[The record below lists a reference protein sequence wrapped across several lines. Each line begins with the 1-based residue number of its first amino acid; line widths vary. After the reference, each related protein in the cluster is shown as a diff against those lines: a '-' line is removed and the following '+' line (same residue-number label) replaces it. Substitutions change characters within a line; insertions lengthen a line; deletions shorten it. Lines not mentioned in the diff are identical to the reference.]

1 MGFIRKTV
9 WIVKVRILAAKQ
21 FGTPVHKFGE
31 FFYRAGNF
39 FCNSHRHL
47 ICGLEHNCH
56 QRLISGKYLT
66 WSSVNAGVTGRYTGG
81 CILGNS
87 NFCLDVQIFAG
98 QKRCHD
104 FCNTGRIKLCIPVF
118 GIKDRFCIY
127 IHENCSLGFH
137 IWAFRPSVNG
147 ISVCRLSHLTGLAVR
162 NWCGSDNRI
171 TIFIVSIGS
180 RSTGSSACEQDP
192 YAENACKDP
201 TQGSF
206 FHIFHNKI
214 PFSDKSGREGYC
226 SFENQ

>member
-1 MGFIRKTV
+1 MVIEKLPCFRKFIGGRDFIIPSGAVSAEKRIQPGGFCNFGHIGSCGVMGFIRKTV

-147 ISVCRLSHLTGLAVR
+147 ISVCRL
-162 NWCGSDNRI
+162 
-171 TIFIVSIGS
+171 
-180 RSTGSSACEQDP
+180 
-192 YAENACKDP
+192 
-201 TQGSF
+201 
-206 FHIFHNKI
+206 
-214 PFSDKSGREGYC
+214 
-226 SFENQ
+226 